1 MIVYDISFKVNVL
14 PLMLL
19 APLIDLKCIQNVQL
33 FWHVLEGMEMYVFR
47 VCSPKFCFVTEQS
60 SIINYVRE
68 PEQKDASL
76 KLLPRSR
83 MSRSYTSSPP
93 KHLHGM

>member
-1 MIVYDISFKVNVL
+1 MIVYDINFKVNVL

-19 APLIDLKCIQNVQL
+19 APLIDLKLPSCIQNVQL

-60 SIINYVRE
+60 SIINYFRE
-68 PEQKDASL
+68 LERKDASL
-76 KLLPRSR
+76 KLLHIVVIRGSFWQ
-83 MSRSYTSSPP
+83 
-93 KHLHGM
+93 